1 VRDGIRNVISPGG
14 ASSEAVLVFTRVSQP
29 SFQPG
34 TQSHTVNVSIF
45 PRSSGI
51 LLHITSLPGGHGI
64 GDLGQSAHEF
74 IDFLS
79 ASGQKIWQVLPLGPT
94 GYGDSPYQLF
104 SAFAGNP
111 LLIDLHQLREQGL
124 LSSTDLNAGADLP
137 EEQVEYGRVIKLK
150 LCLLTKAAQTFL
162 SDTADR
168 SPFEEFCHKNA
179 DWLDDYALFMSCKGF
194 YGDAIWTE
202 WECNLRRR
210 DESAIREWRQK
221 LSEQIGIHK
230 FSQFQFFRQWEQI
243 KQHCRRC
250 GIRIMGDVPIYVA
263 HDSADVWAHQ
273 ELFRLNEH
281 GRPSAV
287 AGVPPD
293 YFSATGQLWGNPLYR
308 WDVSAASGHRWW
320 IERFRASLRLF
331 DLVRLDHFRG
341 FEAYWEVPANATT
354 AEHGKWIKGPGA
366 ELFATVQR
374 ELKELPFVAENLG
387 VITPEVESLRNQFGF
402 PGMSLLQ
409 FAFGNDPQG
418 PSFRPHNYS
427 RELVAYTGGH
437 DNDTTVGWWTST
449 GVGESIRTPEDIRKE
464 REFTR
469 AYLGFKDEPL
479 NWVFI
484 RAVMASVAAFA
495 IVPLQDVLGL
505 GTEARMNLPGTVR
518 GNWKW
523 RFRRG
528 MLTDQHSARMR
539 EMTFLYDR

>member
-1 VRDGIRNVISPGG
+1 VKQHD
-14 ASSEAVLVFTRVSQP
+14 
-29 SFQPG
+29 
-34 TQSHTVNVSIF
+34 VNTTIF
-45 PRSSGI
+45 SRCSGI

-64 GDLGQSAHEF
+64 GDLGKSAHQF
-74 IDFLS
+74 VDFLS

-111 LLIDLHQLREQGL
+111 LLIDLHALQQQGL
-124 LSSTDLNAGADLP
+124 LSSSDLQAADGLP
-137 EEQVEYGRVIKLK
+137 EDHVEFGRVIRTKLN
-150 LCLLTKAAQTFL
+150 LLEKSARTFF
-162 SDTADR
+162 ADATGEVK
-168 SPFEEFCHKNA
+168 SSFEQFCRDNSE
-179 DWLDDYALFMSCKGF
+179 WLDDYALFMAGKRS
-194 YGDAIWTE
+194 YNDAVWSE
-202 WECNLRRR
+202 WPREFRRR
-210 DESAIREWRQK
+210 DESALRRWRDE
-221 LSEQIGIHK
+221 LSTPISAHK
-230 FSQFQFFRQWEQI
+230 FSQYQFFRQWEQLRE
-243 KQHCRRC
+243 HCRRC
-250 GIRIMGDVPIYVA
+250 GIRVMGDVPIYVA

-273 ELFRLNEH
+273 ELFRLDEAAH
-281 GRPSAV
+281 PAAV

-320 IERFRASLRLF
+320 IDRFRASLRIF
-331 DLVRLDHFRG
+331 DIVRLDHFRG
-341 FEAYWEVPANATT
+341 FEAYWEVPAGATT
-354 AEHGKWIKGPGA
+354 AEGGRWVKGPGA
-366 ELFATVQR
+366 EFFATLKR
-374 ELKELPFVAENLG
+374 ELGELPFVAENLG
-387 VITPEVESLRNQFGF
+387 VITPEVEELRKEFGF

-449 GVGESIRTPEDIRKE
+449 GIGESIRTTEDICKE
-464 REFTR
+464 RAFTR
-469 AYLGFKDEPL
+469 AYLDFKDEPI

-484 RAVMASVAAFA
+484 REVMASVAALA

-523 RFRRG
+523 RFKSG
-528 MLTDQHSARMR
+528 AVTDKHSTRLR
-539 EMTFLYDR
+539 EFTLLYDR